1 MKLTGK
7 NVIEFDVEAS
17 GGDTFYAFNPQ
28 NGEQLPTAFCEG
40 AAADVDKA
48 AQLAKHDFDAFRKMD
63 HQKRALFLDT
73 IADEI
78 MALGEALITRTM
90 RETGLPRQRLI
101 GERGRTVNQLK
112 MFAEVV
118 REGSFVDARIDT
130 AQPERQ
136 PLPKPDVR
144 TMQIAIGP
152 AAVFGASNFPLAFS
166 VAGGDTASALAAG
179 CPVIVKGHPAHPGAS
194 EMVGRAIQKAARK
207 SNMPAGV
214 FSLIQ
219 GSGMAVGQA
228 LVRHPAIKAVGFTGS
243 FQGGKALFDLAAAR
257 PEPIP
262 VFAEMGSANPLFIL
276 PDALKTRHAAIAEGL
291 ANSVTLGVGQFC
303 TNPGLTLGFQ
313 GDAFEAFV
321 DAAAQSIRQ
330 KPAATMLHKGIKT
343 AYDAGIEKVLSIEDV
358 KLAATGSGDAHGS
371 RGLPRLLRASGKTF
385 VANPGLEAEV
395 FGPSSILIACE
406 TRDEMLKIAEGLTGH
421 LTATIHGAEAELTE
435 YRDLIAILERKT
447 GRIVFNGF
455 PTGVEVCHA
464 MNHGG
469 PFPATT
475 DSRSTSVGTAAVKR
489 FLRPV
494 CYQDFP
500 QSQLPDPLKN
510 ENPLNIWRLVNG
522 EWTTAGISG

>member
-7 NVIEFDVEAS
+7 NIIGFDVEAS
-17 GGDTFYAFNPQ
+17 VGDTFYAFNPQ

-40 AAADVDKA
+40 TSADVDKA
-48 AQLAKHDFDAFRKMD
+48 AQLAKNNFDAFRNLD
-63 HQKRALFLDT
+63 IQKRALFLDT

-78 MALGEALITRTM
+78 MALGDALITRTM
-90 RETGLPRQRLI
+90 QETGLPQPRLT

-112 MFAEVV
+112 LFAQVV
-118 REGSFVDARIDT
+118 REGSFAEARIDT
-130 AQPERQ
+130 GNPDRQ

-152 AAVFGASNFPLAFS
+152 VAVFGASNFPLAFS

-194 EMVGRAIQKAARK
+194 EMVGRAIQKAAQK
-207 SNMPAGV
+207 CGMPAGV

-219 GSGMAVGQA
+219 GSGIAVGQA
-228 LVRHPAIKAVGFTGS
+228 LVKHPAIKAVGFTGS
-243 FQGGKALFDLAAAR
+243 YRGGKALFDLAAAR
-257 PEPIP
+257 AEPIP
-262 VFAEMGSANPLFIL
+262 VYAEMGSANPVFIL

-291 ANSVTLGVGQFC
+291 ANSVTLGAGQFC
-303 TNPGLTLGFQ
+303 TNPGLVLGFQ
-313 GDAFEAFV
+313 GEKFATFV
-321 DAAAQSIRQ
+321 NAVAQSIRK

-343 AYDAGIEKVLSIEDV
+343 AYDSDVEKVLAIEDV
-358 KLAATGSGDAHGS
+358 KLVATGSDADDGC
-371 RGLPRLLRASGKTF
+371 RGLPRVLRANGKTF
-385 VANPGLEAEV
+385 VANPRLEEEV
-395 FGPSSILIACE
+395 FGPSSILVSCE
-406 TRDEMLKIAEGLTGH
+406 TREEMLKIAEGLNGH
-421 LTATIHGAEAELTE
+421 LTATIHGADAELAE
-435 YRDLIAILERKT
+435 YRDLISILERKV

-475 DSRSTSVGTAAVKR
+475 DSRSTSVGTAAIKR

-500 QSQLPDPLKN
+500 PSQLPDALKD
-510 ENPLNIWRLVNG
+510 ENPQGIWRLVDG
-522 EWTTAGISG
+522 EWSNTGV